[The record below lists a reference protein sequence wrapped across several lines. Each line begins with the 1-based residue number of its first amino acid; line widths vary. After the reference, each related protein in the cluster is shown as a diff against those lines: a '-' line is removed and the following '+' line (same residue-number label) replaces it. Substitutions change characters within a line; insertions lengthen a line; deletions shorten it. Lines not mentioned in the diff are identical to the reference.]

1 MNKKF
6 LALGCLGAIAI
17 FILIVVMWV
26 VGIYN
31 GMVKSQEQA
40 TTAWANVESVYQRR
54 SDLIGDV
61 TNELI
66 LGVKYNKQTLENVI
80 NARARASQVTI
91 DPTHAT
97 PEQMAEF
104 ARAQGELNSALG
116 RFMVIKEEYPE
127 LDANPRF
134 QNYEV
139 QLEGSNNRCNEARLR
154 YNTAVQAY
162 NTKIRQFPGTIFA
175 GMFGFERMV
184 KFEAEEGAMK
194 NPDSS
199 ILRDVLP

>member
-91 DPTHAT
+91 DPTRAT